1 MGGTAGPGRP
11 PVGPRVKREDINCG
25 MVHHLAFCCL
35 LLAAMLVFAPAAR
48 ADAPVIAAAS
58 DLQFALVDIA
68 EAFEAETGEPVE
80 LTFGSSGNF
89 ARQIRQGAPYQMY
102 LSADERFVLDLH
114 ADGLTRDDG
123 VLYALGRI
131 VIFTPRSSPL
141 AADGRLDDLAA
152 ALADGRITRFAIAN
166 PEHAPYGLA
175 AEQALRHRGLWE
187 AVSPTL
193 VLGENVSQA
202 AQFAATGNTDGGII
216 AYSLALAP
224 RVAARGAYDLI
235 PEAWHAPLRQ
245 RMVLLENAGPVAER
259 FYGYLQTP
267 PARDILRRHGFEL
280 PEEGTLND

>member
-1 MGGTAGPGRP
+1 MGLCNIPGPPLSRGRAVNLNP
-11 PVGPRVKREDINCG
+11 WTLW
-25 MVHHLAFCCL
+25 LALCYL
-35 LLAAMLVFAPAAR
+35 LLAALAFAPAAR
-48 ADAPVIAAAS
+48 AEAPVIAAAS
-58 DLQFALVDIA
+58 DLQFALVEIA

-114 ADGLTRDDG
+114 ADGFTRDDG

-131 VIFTPRSSPL
+131 VIFTPHGS
-141 AADGRLDDLAA
+141 AVAVDGRLDDLAE
-152 ALADGRITRFAIAN
+152 ALDEGRITRFAIAN

-187 AVSPTL
+187 AIAPTL

-224 RVAARGAYDLI
+224 RVAALGAFDLI

-259 FYGYLQTP
+259 FYHYLQTH

-280 PEEGTLND
+280 P